1 MRKTLTILYA
11 LLAVACAGY
20 YILIGVSARFGLSM
34 SAIWLALSA
43 VFALA
48 AALNAWRKT
57 PRWLRIAMREVFAIG
72 LAALIALEGMVFSGM
87 RAQPEGNVDY
97 LIVLGAREERD
108 GPSPALRRRLN
119 AALEYLN
126 GRPETKVV
134 ASGGQGADEPVSEAE
149 CIRSELV
156 AAGIEESRIIIED
169 QSTTTAENLRYSL
182 EKIGDPNASVAIC
195 TNNFHVWRAV
205 HLAKKAGFANVS
217 GLAAKYTGHT
227 LFHYMTSEAVCIVVE
242 FALGNL

>member
-87 RAQPEGNVDY
+87 RAQPEGHVDY
-97 LIVLGAREERD
+97 LIVLGARVERD

-156 AAGIEESRIIIED
+156 AAGIGNRALSSRINRPRRRK
-169 QSTTTAENLRYSL
+169 TC
-182 EKIGDPNASVAIC
+182 AIRLKRSAIRMRRSRFARTIFMSGGPC
-195 TNNFHVWRAV
+195 IWRKRPALQMYRVWRRSIR
-205 HLAKKAGFANVS
+205 GIRCF
-217 GLAAKYTGHT
+217 T
-227 LFHYMTSEAVCIVVE
+227 I
-242 FALGNL
+242 